1 MDVAQRLRLAGG
13 PGSEVVGLARW
24 VCLASRIEPHLLRR
38 ARLRFMARTS
48 ASLEADLWFG
58 PLVQTRGA
66 RFITFYPDILNHL
79 RQEIA
84 QNAATMTSAWQ
95 LVREAHGYLP
105 ELVRLEEEL
114 VWLAVQDGPQRERQ
128 LDEQLRPVLKALLN
142 GERKGLARWA
152 VGALPRLPASAQTE
166 TARLVHMVSEAQLYG
181 GWMQLLE
188 PDGET
193 GEALSEE
200 ARTLLFQSME
210 RVEAGIQLFGDRL
223 EVSEPPADGAQL
235 IRIPA
240 TNPRMIDLSWTAN
253 GGAKE
258 ARLTWPRPD
267 SAPTQKVNE
276 PQRANALLR
285 QVEPPLSLTTIA
297 GDRFRVVSQRAV
309 VEQMNEKAK
318 AFLVSLFDNGMRPA
332 GVGVLIDERHI
343 ITTEHNILQSYA
355 GTEFPIVR
363 DETLIR
369 IRFPLLQDQ
378 RSIVARNLRST
389 ASDTRFPNLENLA
402 LLELV
407 DPLPAGAHPAQ
418 LGNLTEPSG
427 RSLVGFAESLQ
438 KPDGNWARFDL
449 LASAGDYS
457 ALAPHANIALAD
469 YSGSPLI
476 DSESGEVFGIFC
488 LREKSLAVLRPVP
501 EDFLRDES
509 TVDVFC
515 SYVDSDVEMLE
526 QMGAHLRP
534 LKNERLITLWDER
547 RLPMGMDS
555 LTRRNQIDERLYAA
569 QIILLL
575 ISDTYLYSG
584 KLALEANPATRRN
597 NAGEARTI
605 PIILRP
611 CEWQRTPFYL
621 LRALPD
627 GARPVSEWP
636 DPEAAF
642 ANIAAGIRKAV
653 EQVKQRPTAQPAP
666 TAPPDIPRYLN
677 PPLRIREIGR
687 RLAAGSFRTLMAQI
701 GPQETLFGLYSN
713 QVRGRWQ
720 ESSSPNETPVQVETE
735 PHEFPVAAH
744 IDSAARFDELQKFD
758 SIEYY
763 AAPADRLRES
773 SVADAPKK
781 TVINLPY
788 ESNLAFTG
796 RDDVMNELFT
806 NFVYRGDAP
815 KPQILYGLDGTGK
828 TSIALEYTYRHLDHY
843 DLVWWIR
850 AESGETIAE
859 DYISLAK
866 RLNLADDRAVNDHGI
881 VIAAKKW
888 LGEARRWLLIFDDA
902 PDAETVYLEYL
913 PPQDFGHVLI
923 TSRNTHFRDVAG
935 ALPVNVFSV
944 YEAVAFLLRQT
955 GEHDEAVA
963 QQLAAALGYLPL
975 ALDQAALYIRGAKI
989 TIADYLELL
998 KTREWE
1004 MLNSGGRST
1013 KDTALVA
1020 SVWDASL
1027 RRIASQYPEA
1037 IDLLQFAAFL
1047 ASDPVPQHL
1056 LRQGLEWPQEITGEE
1071 TRRVARVVSVLLEHS
1086 LVSGSADF
1094 ISMHRLVQTVVR
1106 HRLDGEQARRY
1117 TERALSTIDDLFP
1130 VDSDEVR
1137 AWPEC
1142 LQLLPHAQAALA
1154 HNEAFKIPSALV
1166 TRLMNK
1172 IALYLLGRGD
1182 DKPVTELL
1190 PRALEY
1196 EQEVLRSPD
1205 LRRAPLL
1212 NNLGVAWLGLSEFS
1226 MAGSVLELARKY
1238 YEEALGS
1245 EHPHV
1250 AAVLGNLSL
1259 VSLGLRDLKSTF
1271 ECSHRALNIDE
1282 KTYGPER
1289 PAVGVDLINL
1299 GVIQYRLAGN
1309 VSDALQTTERAR
1321 AIFKDMVGRNDRH
1334 IARGAIA
1341 VCMNNLGI
1349 LNLNFYQENRH
1360 LAETK
1365 LREALEYRQQFLG
1378 ADHPDT
1384 RQSHERLSLLNQA
1397 TISRETLAAALETRA
1412 RLIRIEDAGLD
1423 ISDYGYGNRRPSNLR

>member
-1 MDVAQRLRLAGG
+1 MMDVAERLRLAGG
-13 PGSEVVGLARW
+13 PASEVVELARW

-84 QNAATMTSAWQ
+84 QNAAMMTSAWQ
-95 LVREAHGYLP
+95 LVRESHSYLP
-105 ELVRLEEEL
+105 ELVRMEEEL
-114 VWLAVQDGPQRERQ
+114 VWLAIQDGPQRERQ
-128 LDEQLRPVLKALLN
+128 LDEQLRPVLKALLA

-166 TARLVHMVSEAQLYG
+166 TARLVQMVSEAQLYG

-188 PDGET
+188 PGGET

-200 ARTLLFQSME
+200 ARALLFQSME

-223 EVSEPPADGAQL
+223 EVSEPPAVGAQL
-235 IRIPA
+235 IKVPA
-240 TNPRMIDLSWTAN
+240 TNPRLIDLSWTATD
-253 GGAKE
+253 GSKE

-267 SAPTQKVNE
+267 SSPTQKVNE

-285 QVEPPLSLTTIA
+285 HVEPPVLLTTIA
-297 GDRFRVVSQRAV
+297 GDRFRAVSQRAV
-309 VEQMNEKAK
+309 VEQLNEKAK
-318 AFLVSLFDNGMRPA
+318 SFLVTLFDNEMSPA
-332 GVGVLIDERHI
+332 GVGVLIDERYI
-343 ITTEHNILQSYA
+343 VTTERNILQSYA
-355 GTEFPIVR
+355 GTEFPLAR

-378 RSIVARNLRST
+378 GPITARSLRSSAT
-389 ASDTRFPNLENLA
+389 DNRFPNLENLA
-402 LLELV
+402 LLEL
-407 DPLPAGAHPAQ
+407 DGRLPAGAHPAQ

-427 RSLVGFAESLQ
+427 RSLVGFAESPQ
-438 KPDGNWARFDL
+438 KPDGSWVRFDL
-449 LASAGDYS
+449 LASAGGYS
-457 ALAPHANIALAD
+457 ALAPRARITLAD

-488 LREKSLAVLRPVP
+488 LREESLALLRPVP

-515 SYVDSDVEMLE
+515 SYVDSDIEMLE
-526 QMGAHLRP
+526 QMDAHLRP

-547 RLPMGMDS
+547 RLPAS
-555 LTRRNQIDERLYAA
+555 LNPIERRNVIDERLYAA

-575 ISDTYLYSG
+575 ISDEYLYSG

-597 NAGEARTI
+597 NTGEARTI

-627 GARPVSEWP
+627 SARPVSEWP
-636 DPEAAF
+636 DLEAAF

-653 EQVKQRPTAQPAP
+653 EQVIQRPAAEPAS

-687 RLAAGSFRTLMAQI
+687 RLAAGSFRSLMAQI
-701 GPQETLFGLYSN
+701 GPQETLFGLYNN

-720 ESSSPNETPVQVETE
+720 ESSSPNETPVEVETE

-744 IDSAARFDELQKFD
+744 VDSAARFDELQQFD

-763 AAPADRLRES
+763 AAPVDRLRES
-773 SVADAPKK
+773 PAADAPKER
-781 TVINLPY
+781 ISNLPY
-788 ESNLAFTG
+788 ESNTAFTG

-815 KPQILYGLDGTGK
+815 KPQILYGLDGAGK

-843 DLVWWIR
+843 DLIWWIR
-850 AESGETIAE
+850 AESGATIAE

-866 RLNLADDRAVNDHGI
+866 RLNLADDQAVNAHGI
-881 VIAAKKW
+881 VIAVKKW

-913 PPQDFGHVLI
+913 PPQDFGHILI

-1037 IDLLQFAAFL
+1037 IDFLQFAAFL

-1071 TRRVARVVSVLLEHS
+1071 TRRVARVVSSLLEHS
-1086 LVSGSADF
+1086 LVSGSADSV
-1094 ISMHRLVQTVVR
+1094 SMHPLVQTVVR

-1142 LQLLPHAQAALA
+1142 LQLLPHAQTALA

-1172 IALYLLGRGD
+1172 MALYLLGRGD
-1182 DKPVTELL
+1182 HKPVTDLL
-1190 PRALEY
+1190 QRALEY
-1196 EQEVLRSPD
+1196 EQEVLGSSD
-1205 LRRAPLL
+1205 LRSAPLL
-1212 NNLGVAWLGLSEFS
+1212 NNLGVAWLSLSEFDP
-1226 MAGSVLELARKY
+1226 AGS
-1238 YEEALGS
+1238 ALGS
-1245 EHPHV
+1245 ALNYYMDGLDTAHPHI
-1250 AAVLGNLSL
+1250 AVGFNN
-1259 VSLGLRDLKSTF
+1259 LGLVFAGRQDLTGANEYCLK
-1271 ECSHRALNIDE
+1271 ALEIDE
-1282 KTYGPER
+1282 KAYGSEH

-1299 GVIQYRLAGN
+1299 CTVMFQLE
-1309 VSDALQTTERAR
+1309 DAKSAMEIMQRGYEILNKKHGLTHPDE
-1321 AIFKDMVGRNDRH
+1321 AI
-1334 IARGAIA
+1334 
-1341 VCMNNLGI
+1341 CMNNLGV
-1349 LNLNFYQENRH
+1349 LYLDLGSRPP
-1360 LAETK
+1360 AEK
-1365 LREALEYRQQFLG
+1365 MFQRALELRERLLG
-1378 ADHPDT
+1378 ADHPRT
-1384 RQSHERLSLLNQA
+1384 KQSRERLDLLRQPS
-1397 TISRETLAAALETRA
+1397 ISKATLAAALETHA
-1412 RLIRIEDAGLD
+1412 RLIRIEDAGPGIPD
-1423 ISDYGYGNRRPSNLR
+1423 PDHGNRRRAKLR